1 MDVLNNQVKAY
12 VSFVNK
18 EKETIKISRG
28 GGKAEQ
34 ESHNSYIKT
43 LKCIIVWFDDH

>member
-28 GGKAEQ
+28 GRRLNKKVTI
-34 ESHNSYIKT
+34 HI
-43 LKCIIVWFDDH
+43 